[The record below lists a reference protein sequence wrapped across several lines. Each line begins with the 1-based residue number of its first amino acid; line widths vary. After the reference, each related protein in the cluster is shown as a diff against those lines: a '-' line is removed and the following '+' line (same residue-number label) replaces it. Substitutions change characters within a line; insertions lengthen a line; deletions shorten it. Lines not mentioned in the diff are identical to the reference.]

1 MWIVRGIASLLFG
14 LLTILQPSA
23 SIAAIVFVYGVY
35 ALTDGALLVGFAFR
49 HEGRKAPYVVRGLA
63 SIAPGLLAFLLPG
76 LTALSFYIL
85 IGAWAVSAGVAE
97 LAIAITVRRQ
107 FDTSV
112 SGLVIVGILSLLCGV
127 LALSLPAAGVITLLG
142 LIATYAIV
150 NGLILVAVGV
160 RIHGLSRALHV

>member
-1 MWIVRGIASLLFG
+1 
-14 LLTILQPSA
+14 
-23 SIAAIVFVYGVY
+23 
-35 ALTDGALLVGFAFR
+35 
-49 HEGRKAPYVVRGLA
+49 
-63 SIAPGLLAFLLPG
+63 LAFLLPG